1 MSLDLKNKK
10 CQACTGKTPK
20 FNPNQIS
27 EYLSNLDNWSVNE
40 EQKMIFK
47 KFNFKNFN
55 QALNF
60 VNKVG
65 GLADKEGHH
74 PDISIGWGYTLIML
88 HTHAI
93 NGLSLNDF
101 ILAAKI
107 DVIN

>member
-1 MSLDLKNKK
+1 MSIDLKNKK
-10 CQACTGKTPK
+10 CQACTGNTLK

-60 VNKVG
+60 TNKVG
-65 GLADKEGHH
+65 ELADEEGHH
-74 PDISIGWGYTLIML
+74 PDISLGWGYALIML

-93 NGLSLNDF
+93 KGLSINDF